1 MIEAPQQ
8 AISRRHSR
16 FSRRKTRF
24 ACLTCKHGAHLRCRR
39 RRFVS
44 HNAGRVHE
52 ACRSLV
58 TARHGTRQGT
68 KNRNAKET
76 PGTTHHV
83 CLCVRVRVCVCARA
97 RMRKH
102 TDMTRPHGHER
113 ALSHGRVCEYADATH
128 SVHAV
133 PPQPPRLKLPQGTV
147 PSSVTIVSRLSLVV
161 ALVLRPLWWGPHLLV
176 WPFHDPEPSA
186 YFLNRS
192 LAYPLLTHRPHR
204 LVKSSILPYPTKA
217 RGSSPFFRP
226 LLLVNLSEASA
237 STSTPAT
244 PACTLLPQEQSS
256 GTHSRLPPLHM
267 PVLASRP
274 PTDTDLGLL
283 PLTL

>member
-1 MIEAPQQ
+1 MRLAEVSSLLDMAHVRAQKTET
-8 AISRRHSR
+8 
-16 FSRRKTRF
+16 RKKP
-24 ACLTCKHGAHLRCRR
+24 LVQHITC
-39 RRFVS
+39 
-44 HNAGRVHE
+44 
-52 ACRSLV
+52 
-58 TARHGTRQGT
+58 
-68 KNRNAKET
+68 
-76 PGTTHHV
+76 V
-83 CLCVRVRVCVCARA
+83 CVCVCVCVCARA

-192 LAYPLLTHRPHR
+192 LAYPLLTHR

-226 LLLVNLSEASA
+226 LLLVNLSEAST